1 MTLSLRNLG
10 WIRVLTVCV
19 LAATASLAG
28 ASETLVRLSNGET
41 ISQDDFSTYLER
53 RVDLRSSSRNVWGVQ
68 TTLREMAM
76 VRVLSLEGARMG
88 EPRQEGKEGQRF
100 DDVYAQAVYS
110 KLVPVCTPP
119 ADEAASHQFFKDHPQ
134 AFRVPPMA
142 RLSRVILPATENL
155 EGEPAAAWLMKK
167 AEAVASGKQSFDD
180 LVKQAEAVY
189 RLDPQGDLGWITL
202 FDEDASVLRVLAT
215 TKQGEMVGPLR
226 EGDFTY
232 LFKVN
237 EKREG
242 RQLAWEEVAVSVPTR
257 AVSFCRQEG
266 VKKVRNDLFTKYGVE
281 LDNAAIRALFLK
293 QSAAK

>member
-1 MTLSLRNLG
+1 MTPSLCNLG
-10 WIRVLTVCV
+10 WTRVFVMCV
-19 LAATASLAG
+19 AVATASLAN

-41 ISQDDFSTYLER
+41 ISQDDFSAYVEK
-53 RVDLRSSSRNVWGVQ
+53 RVDLRASSRNVWGVQ
-68 TTLREMAM
+68 TVLREMAA

-88 EPRQEGKEGQRF
+88 EPRPEGKEGQRF

-110 KLVPVCTPP
+110 KLVPACAPP
-119 ADEAASHQFFKDHPQ
+119 ADEKASRQFFNDHPQ

-142 RLSRVILPATENL
+142 RLSRVILPASETL
-155 EGEPAAAWLMKK
+155 EGEPAAAWLMKE
-167 AEAVASGKQSFDD
+167 AEAVASGKKSFDD

-189 RLDPQGDLGWITL
+189 KLDTQGDLGWITL

-226 EGDFTY
+226 EGDFAY

-242 RQLAWEEVAVSVPTR
+242 RQLAWAEVAVSVPAR
-257 AVSFCRQEG
+257 AMSFCRQEG
-266 VKKVRNDLFTKYGVE
+266 VKKVRSDLFTKYGVE
-281 LDNAAIRALFLK
+281 LDNVAIRALFFK
-293 QSAAK
+293 QPAAK